1 MEELFD
7 RLMPIMRS
15 LTGAG
20 VRQSHIILSEIIPL
34 VTEEIPSSTNV
45 LDWTV
50 PPEWTFHDAYVT
62 APDGQRILDASKNT
76 LRIVN
81 YSRPFRGRISR
92 EKLDK
97 HLHSLPDMP
106 DAIPYVTTYY
116 DDKWGFCLTERER
129 EALPEGDYEV
139 VVDTELKDTGSM
151 TLSHAILPGNE
162 KGEVLIS
169 VNTCHPS
176 LANNEL
182 SGPLVAAFLYNRIA
196 AWPRRRYSY
205 RFQFMPETI
214 GAISFL
220 ANHGERLRGDLVAGF
235 VLTCV
240 GDNGPFHYKRSRRG
254 GSLADRVAETILGQ
268 AAGPTA
274 EIYDF
279 TPWGSDERQ
288 YCSPGFDLP
297 VGTIMRAI
305 PGQYATYH
313 TSLDDKSQIDFDAMI
328 ETVSVIEAMCRAI
341 DGNRAY
347 RNLKPFGEPKLDRY
361 GLYPTIGAKINQ
373 PDWLNALRWLLSLS
387 DGQHDLLNICERSQL
402 PFDLL
407 LETAERCVEARLLD
421 PMP

>member
-1 MEELFD
+1 METLFD
-7 RLMPIMRS
+7 RLFPIMRS
-15 LTGAG
+15 LTGEG
-20 VRQSHIILSEIIPL
+20 VRRSHAILGEVIPL
-34 VTEEIPSSTNV
+34 VTEEIPSGSDV

-50 PPEWTFHDAYVT
+50 PPEWIFREAYVT
-62 APDGQRILDASKNT
+62 APDGRRILDAGENT
-76 LRIVN
+76 LRVVN
-81 YSRPFRGRISR
+81 YSRPFRGRLTR
-92 EKLDK
+92 AELDG
-97 HLHSLPDMP
+97 HLHSLPHMP
-106 DAIPYVTTYY
+106 DAIPYVTSYY
-116 DDKWGFCLTERER
+116 EDQWGFCLTERER
-129 EALPEGDYEV
+129 EALPDGDYEV
-139 VVDTELKDTGSM
+139 VVDTKLDDKGSM
-151 TLSHAILPGNE
+151 TLSHALLPGDE
-162 KGEVLIS
+162 AGEFLIS

-220 ANHGERLRGDLVAGF
+220 ANHGERLRGNLAAGY

-254 GSLADRVAETILGQ
+254 DSLADRAAEAVLGRDG
-268 AAGPTA
+268 GPDA
-274 EIYDF
+274 DIYDF

-297 VGTIMRAI
+297 VGAFMRAV
-305 PGQYATYH
+305 PGQYAAYH
-313 TSLDDKSQIDFDAMI
+313 TSLDDKIDFDAMM

-347 RNLKPFGEPKLDRY
+347 RNLKPYGEPKLDRY
-361 GLYPTIGAKINQ
+361 GLYPTTGAQISQ
-373 PDWLNALRWLLSLS
+373 PEWLYALRWLLNLS
-387 DGQHDLLNICERSQL
+387 DGQHDLLKICERCRL

-407 LETAERCVEARLLD
+407 HDVAERCVEAGLLE
-421 PMP
+421 PVP